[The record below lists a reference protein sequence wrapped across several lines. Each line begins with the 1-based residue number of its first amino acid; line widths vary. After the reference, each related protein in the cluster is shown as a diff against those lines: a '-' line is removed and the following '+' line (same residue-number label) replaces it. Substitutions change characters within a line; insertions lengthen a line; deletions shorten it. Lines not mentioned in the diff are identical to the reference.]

1 MAQRSNPWMIATF
14 VLIGVL
20 VGIGIGIGL
29 TQLPT
34 FKNAGT
40 AALSGTQPTAATQ
53 NELTQPTKP
62 TLVIAPITAG
72 DHVRGAAKPRIS
84 LIEFSDPE
92 CPFCKGFHA
101 TMKKIIA
108 KYPNDVQW
116 IYRHFPLDIH
126 PKSPHEAEATEC
138 AAELGGNDGFWK
150 YLDELFTVTPSDNK
164 LDPAELPKIAKRIGL
179 DQKQFEQ
186 CLSSGKYAGKVS
198 SQLNEAVGA
207 GAEGTPF
214 SVVINEKGSRYPV
227 SGALSFAQMD
237 RVIQNLLA
245 E

>member
-1 MAQRSNPWMIATF
+1 MFQRSNPWMIATF
-14 VLIGVL
+14 VLIGIL
-20 VGIGIGIGL
+20 VGIGIGVGV
-29 TQLPT
+29 TQLQRT
-34 FKNAGT
+34 RTET
-40 AALSGTQPTAATQ
+40 ATTTQPATA
-53 NELTQPTKP
+53 QPQSATKP
-62 TLVIAPITAG
+62 PLIIAPITAG
-72 DHVRGAAKPRIS
+72 DHVRGATKPRIA
-84 LIEFSDPE
+84 LVEFSDTE

-116 IYRHFPLDIH
+116 VYRHFPLDIH
-126 PKSPHEAEATEC
+126 PKSPKEAEATEC

-150 YLDELFTVTPSDNK
+150 YLDEIFAVTPSNNK
-164 LDPAELPKIAKRIGL
+164 LNPAELPKIAKRVGL

-186 CLSSGKYAGKVS
+186 CLSSGKYADKVS

-214 SVVINEKGSRYPV
+214 SVVIGEKGSRHPV
-227 SGALSFAQMD
+227 SGALTFEQMN